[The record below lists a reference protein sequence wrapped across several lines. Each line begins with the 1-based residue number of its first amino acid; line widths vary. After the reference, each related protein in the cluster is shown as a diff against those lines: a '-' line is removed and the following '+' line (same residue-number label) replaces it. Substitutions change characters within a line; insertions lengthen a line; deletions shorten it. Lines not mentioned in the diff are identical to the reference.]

1 MYSRGLRRLGL
12 DRENTPNPQETGGP
26 REFRGLVGWGMGG
39 EGILVV
45 AGGQG
50 GGMGCR
56 KNIWRVDRE
65 GKKIWS
71 LK

>member
-50 GGMGCR
+50 GGMGCGTVGGWTGR
-56 KNIWRVDRE
+56 GMKSGV
-65 GKKIWS
+65 
-71 LK
+71 